1 MDGEKAK
8 ESKRDMARE
17 SDQIQTTQ
25 QRKIAYIHI
34 YVAYIHK
41 YLHTCSHTYVH
52 TYACTDINTYAHAY
66 MHTSRTRAEA
76 AVTKRYETDLGR
88 RGSTRALGSCGLWWQ
103 TMVLT
108 SFVKQKGTS
117 ISSSG
122 HNATER
128 ACSTSAWNRKTTGSY
143 DGVTPTREIM
153 LFIGKPMGRSIVIS
167 NTPTMVY
174 MAFARAICGDPE
186 DLRAHTREGDNI
198 PSSGHNATEQALH
211 FAA

>member
-17 SDQIQTTQ
+17 SNQIQTTRQ
-25 QRKIAYIHI
+25 SKIAYIHI

-76 AVTKRYETDLGR
+76 ALTERDETDLVR

-108 SFVKQKGTS
+108 SSVKENGTS

-122 HNATER
+122 HNATEWAR
-128 ACSTSAWNRKTTGSY
+128 STSAWNCKATGSY
-143 DGVTPTREIM
+143 DGV
-153 LFIGKPMGRSIVIS
+153 
-167 NTPTMVY
+167 TPTMVY

-186 DLRAHTREGDNI
+186 DPHAHTREGDNI
-198 PSSGHNATEQALH
+198 PGSGHNATEQALH
-211 FAA
+211 FAAQPRALSGASGIHRCTTH